1 MKHKLLFI
9 SVPLCIVL
17 IVLGVI
23 IFMPHNHDYKADLR
37 FTKIEKG
44 NLRITVSCTGT
55 INPQGVVQVG
65 TQVSGTISKVY
76 VDFNDTVKKNQVLAV
91 LDTTLLEIAVAQAQA
106 QLAKADAQ
114 YKLDLTNYEN
124 NKSFHDQKL
133 ISDYD
138 FESIR
143 VAKESSYVAK
153 LSAEAD
159 LKRARANL
167 SYAIIRS
174 PIDGTVINRNV
185 EQGQTVAA
193 SFSTPTLFTI
203 ANDLSNM
210 QIDALVDENDIG
222 KIKVNQKAEFSVEAY
237 PDQTFEGVVTQVRL
251 EPVTVSNVVNYYVII
266 KAKNE
271 KHLLL
276 PGMTA
281 TIDIIIDE
289 KNDVLLVAN
298 SALRFRPA
306 AEMLADM
313 NRNRSHAG
321 SGGAAPKGA
330 AGTES
335 ANVTSG
341 PAGTTGTGGAP
352 TARGTTGTGGAPTA
366 AGGRSPDRRA
376 GGNAYK
382 NQPRLWFLDKNGDP
396 GFIPV
401 RTGLT
406 DGQKTELLPGPG
418 LLPGLEVI
426 SGSAAAAPAEQNNNR
441 GGQGGGMRPPRLF

>member
-9 SVPLCIVL
+9 SISVVIVL

-23 IFMPHNHDYKADLR
+23 IFLPGNHDYKKDLQ

-44 NLRITVSCTGT
+44 NLKITVSCTGT
-55 INPQGVVQVG
+55 INPRGVVAVG

-76 VDFNDTVKKNQVLAV
+76 VDFNDKVKKNQVLAV
-91 LDTTLLEIAVAQAQA
+91 LDTTLLEIAVAQARA
-106 QLAKADAQ
+106 ELAKANAQ

-124 NKSFHDQKL
+124 NKTFHDQKL

-153 LSAEAD
+153 LSAEAN
-159 LKRARANL
+159 LKKARANL

-210 QIDALVDENDIG
+210 QINALVDENDIG
-222 KIKVNQKAEFSVEAY
+222 KIKMDQKAEFSVEAY
-237 PDQTFEGVVTQVRL
+237 PDLTFTGVVTQIRL

-266 KAKNE
+266 RAKNE

-281 TIDIIIDE
+281 TIDIIIDA

-298 SALRFRPA
+298 SALRFKPS

-313 NRNRSHAG
+313 KLSHVRAG
-321 SGGAAPKGA
+321 STGAPGTASPKEAGG
-330 AGTES
+330 T
-335 ANVTSG
+335 NN
-341 PAGTTGTGGAP
+341 TTGTTVMDGAANP
-352 TARGTTGTGGAPTA
+352 AE
-366 AGGRSPDRRA
+366 AGGINGTNSTNHRRPS
-376 GGNAYK
+376 GGPGD
-382 NQPRLWFLDKNGDP
+382 QTRVRLWFLDQNNNLKG
-396 GFIPV
+396 IPV
-401 RTGLT
+401 QTGLT
-406 DGQKTELLPGPG
+406 DGQKTELFPGPG
-418 LLPGLEVI
+418 LEPGLKVI
-426 SGSAAAAPAEQNNNR
+426 TGSLIGVPADTDNNR
-441 GGQGGGMRPPRLF
+441 GGSGGGRMRPPRLF